1 MMRTMCG
8 SAVNH
13 GWAGVAVRGRFLRVL
28 LKTASEGEA
37 SSPIMRMT
45 SGSGAEKPQST
56 VIAVE
61 LARSFRAK
69 GHNVSD
75 GAASFISLTERPMSA
90 VDQM

>member
-1 MMRTMCG
+1 
-8 SAVNH
+8 
-13 GWAGVAVRGRFLRVL
+13 
-28 LKTASEGEA
+28 
-37 SSPIMRMT
+37 MRMT
-45 SGSGAEKPQST
+45 SGSGAEKPPST

-90 VDQM
+90 VNHGWAGVAVRGRFLRALLKTASEGEDSSPITRWRLVSAVDQM